1 MKIIRLWN
9 FQSFSKCSQKKKTVK
24 SRKIQNRKNKQPKL
38 SIMLK
43 VDWKRLIY
51 LIQHFKTIEK
61 KRSRIF
67 SQGLI
72 TGLFRVF
79 LQSSCS
85 VSFRGSLF
93 YDTLKIKFWKISW
106 ELILC
111 CSFLWLTAFSIII
124 CYFRAGPSNF
134 WCFFFFI
141 L

>member
-1 MKIIRLWN
+1 MFAEKKP
-9 FQSFSKCSQKKKTVK
+9 SKKSKDSKSKKQTTETLNNVK
-24 SRKIQNRKNKQPKL
+24 SWL
-38 SIMLK
+38 
-43 VDWKRLIY
+43 KRLIY

-61 KRSRIF
+61 IRSRIF

-134 WCFFFFI
+134 WCFFFLFYRSSEI
-141 L
+141 Y